1 MNVAE
6 IPEIP
11 EELEYG
17 DEDYGDDFET
27 DTEDVEEVSNKR
39 NQYQHRSIVL
49 ILVNLVVYHT
59 KKNSKDGK
67 AIFVVLLMQDCP

>member
-1 MNVAE
+1 MCVAE

-27 DTEDVEEVSNKR
+27 DTEDVEEVSNTR
-39 NQYQHRSIVL
+39 NQYGHRNIIL
-49 ILVNLVVYHT
+49 ILGHAQLIHWM
-59 KKNSKDGK
+59 
-67 AIFVVLLMQDCP
+67 AERPMCRF